1 MKKGSRKGPPFVY
14 GHLQRTQQMA
24 HCSTLLKQI
33 ASHKARKGEVY
44 WTYISPCGTR
54 REAIC
59 LPSNKQWASCKA
71 RKGDAYW
78 TYTQRVRTARE
89 PLRNAADG
97 PLPYSSKKQTVSR
110 KARKGDV
117 YWRT

>member
-44 WTYISPCGTR
+44 WTY
-54 REAIC
+54 
-59 LPSNKQWASCKA
+59 
-71 RKGDAYW
+71 
-78 TYTQRVRTARE
+78 TQRVRTARE

-110 KARKGDV
+110 KAHRGDV